1 VWLLT
6 LATLAVVLAGAGLAY
21 RQYAQQEVPR
31 VAPVAGALTR
41 AARRDLYQDGVNEAV
56 FMRPGQYLTRI
67 LVYLEN
73 RGLDGIVNGLAAA
86 IGGSAGRIRRLQ
98 AGFVR
103 SYALTMFGGAALV
116 VAALLLVRL

>member
-1 VWLLT
+1 
-6 LATLAVVLAGAGLAY
+6 
-21 RQYAQQEVPR
+21 
-31 VAPVAGALTR
+31 
-41 AARRDLYQDGVNEAV
+41 V